1 MKMKGYWPASLLVM
15 LVGVFGGVPV
25 EAANWLMLQGTEPDS
40 AAERAKVWGFIQAQ
54 YQKDYSDANSTDGYI
69 PPKLIGP
76 NLTSQSQFNVN
87 RARIG
92 VRGTGFPLDSSVNYF
107 LLTEF
112 GNNGITAADGGSA
125 MINDASIT
133 INKIPGARVRVGLFK
148 YPGAEEGLQAIH
160 VFDYINFTAVSNQ
173 LLLERFP
180 NPSYTPNNDPAT
192 LPGDGTLN
200 GFDKPVGAFRDVGA
214 QLFDSFKTGGW
225 EHTYALMLGNGNGLN
240 FGDNDDNKD
249 RYLYW
254 SSELP
259 FGGNGPRAEGLKLF
273 VWSQD
278 GKRQLNN
285 TNDATYNP
293 EEFERKRQ
301 GIGVK
306 YMKKPFRVTAEYMR
320 GEGMIFVGPDKPTF
334 DINPAVPGGN
344 GEEGKANGY
353 YLDLG
358 FYIPNSK
365 WQLDLRYDVFNRLT
379 DDTDFP
385 AGPNIGKDFQMEF
398 ITTTLGVN
406 YHFNRKS
413 RLTVNYEIHKAEA
426 PDWDSGA
433 GPNDNLDGIG
443 NRIAAQITHIF

>member
-1 MKMKGYWPASLLVM
+1 MKMKGYRPASLLVM
-15 LVGVFGGVPV
+15 LVGVFGGMQV
-25 EAANWLMLQGTEPDS
+25 EAANWLMLQGTEPNS
-40 AAERAKVWGFIQAQ
+40 AAERAKVWGFIQVQ
-54 YQKDYSDANSTDGYI
+54 YQKDYSDANSAGGYI

-160 VFDYINFTAVSNQ
+160 VFDYINFTTVSNQ

-180 NPSYTPNNDPAT
+180 NTSYTPNNPPAT

-200 GFDKPVGAFRDVGA
+200 GFEKPVGAFRDVGA
-214 QLFDSFKTGGW
+214 QLFDSFKAGGW

-273 VWSQD
+273 AWSQD
-278 GKRQLNN
+278 GKRQLDN
-285 TNDATYNP
+285 TDDATYNP
-293 EEFERKRQ
+293 EEFARKRR
-301 GIGVK
+301 GVGMK

-320 GEGMIFVGPDKPTF
+320 GEGMIFLGPDKPTF
-334 DINPAVPGGN
+334 DINQAVSAGN
-344 GEEGKANGY
+344 GEEGEANGY

-365 WQLDLRYDVFNRLT
+365 WQLDLRYDVYNRLT
-379 DDTDFP
+379 DDTDL
-385 AGPNIGKDFQMEF
+385 PNGRDFLMEF

-406 YHFNRKS
+406 YHFNKKS
-413 RLTVNYEIHKAEA
+413 RLTLNYEIHKAEA
-426 PDWDSGA
+426 PDWNGVN
-433 GPNDNLDGIG
+433 GNNPNGNLDGIG
-443 NRIAAQITHIF
+443 NRVAAQITHIF